1 MEGCIK
7 CFVRY
12 CYNLK
17 LLITMS
23 QGQTRKGWHILNEQK
38 SKYVLVDVLSQ
49 SADGEKTK
57 VSFHG

>member
-1 MEGCIK
+1 
-7 CFVRY
+7 
-12 CYNLK
+12 
-17 LLITMS
+17 MS

-57 VSFHG
+57 VCFHG